1 MKQRLVGTLVLG
13 SLALIL
19 IPLLLDGEGVERPP
33 LSVTTPPPPVI
44 DTTPLPEPT
53 RPQILADN
61 IVTVADDA
69 VPASDAEP
77 AGAGTEQPGES
88 SATGDIAG
96 TAPAAGL
103 AVDTA
108 AVSTPATAGIT
119 ADDPVTATTTPVTAQ
134 QPDAEPP
141 SRSIS
146 APALDASGLPETW
159 AVRVGVFSNA
169 SNARRLEERL
179 KSDAYKAFVR
189 PLGVSSAVY
198 IGPLTTRDEATAIQ
212 QQLNAAKSKYQIDGV
227 SVQRYDIGQQ

>member
-33 LSVTTPPPPVI
+33 LSVTTPPAPII

-53 RPQILADN
+53 RPQILAD
-61 IVTVADDA
+61 TFDSVADTEMP
-69 VPASDAEP
+69 VSDSEP
-77 AGAGTEQPGES
+77 ADSEQAADS
-88 SATGDIAG
+88 SAPPEIVD
-96 TAPAAGL
+96 TAPAAS
-103 AVDTA
+103 ASADTA
-108 AVSTPATAGIT
+108 AVSTTAPDTANANAAPAA
-119 ADDPVTATTTPVTAQ
+119 AQ
-134 QPDAEPP
+134 MPEAEPP

-146 APALDASGLPETW
+146 TPALDDSGLPETW

-169 SNARRLEERL
+169 NNARRLEERL
-179 KSDAYKAFVR
+179 KTDAYKAFVR

>member
-33 LSVTTPPPPVI
+33 LSVTTPPAPII

-53 RPQILADN
+53 RPQILAD
-61 IVTVADDA
+61 TFDSAADTEMPAPDPDPADDEP
-69 VPASDAEP
+69 PAD
-77 AGAGTEQPGES
+77 S
-88 SATGDIAG
+88 SAAPDIAD
-96 TAPAAGL
+96 TAPAAS
-103 AVDTA
+103 ASVDTA
-108 AVSTPATAGIT
+108 AVSTTATNTADTATASAAPT
-119 ADDPVTATTTPVTAQ
+119 AAPTPY
-134 QPDAEPP
+134 AEPP

-146 APALDASGLPETW
+146 TPALDAAGLPETW

-169 SNARRLEERL
+169 NNARRLEERL
-179 KSDAYKAFVR
+179 KTDAYKAFVR